1 MMKRIAALLMLLV
14 ICFGISGCKHKSS
27 GEDASSSEEASV
39 QSSSAA
45 AGSVEITIPKS
56 ADDICG
62 SYFTENSSRLGIST
76 LTSNGDGSVSFTI
89 NSNNKDELIRN
100 LRILLNEKLD
110 TLKSGNSFITSINF
124 DRDLTTLTCLADSS
138 TYTAPDESFFD
149 TCYVAIVACLAAEGN
164 GEETIKDYRLKVVF
178 VDKDNFGLISKF
190 RYPSDS
196 SEAPV
201 VSSNNQTTA
210 DSSQD
215 ETYTDDTYTD
225 DNYTDDYY
233 TDDTYD
239 NGSDETYYSEDYYS
253 DEEYY
258 N

>member
-1 MMKRIAALLMLLV
+1 MKRIAALLMLLV

-201 VSSNNQTTA
+201 VSSSNDQTTT
-210 DSSQD
+210 DSAQGD
-215 ETYTDDTYTD
+215 TYTDDTYTD
-225 DNYTDDYY
+225 ETYTDDYY

-239 NGSDETYYSEDYYS
+239 NGSDETYYSDENYS